1 MMDPEREAAV
11 WARVL
16 GANCG
21 NSIAGCCAGTPAP
34 AVQPPAKT
42 PEPVPP
48 SATPQCCHTSNASCR
63 RDRTLLAAAVLCLA
77 VCRQSCRVCMRP
89 AGQ

>member
-16 GANCG
+16 GTG
-21 NSIAGCCAGTPAP
+21 GGSIAGSCAGSPAP
-34 AVQPPAKT
+34 AVQPQAKT
-42 PEPVPP
+42 PEPAPP
-48 SATPQCCHTSNASCR
+48 SATPQRCPATASCR

-77 VCRQSCRVCMRP
+77 VCRQSCRVCSSSTGR
-89 AGQ
+89 

>member
-21 NSIAGCCAGTPAP
+21 SSIAGCCAGTPAP
-34 AVQPPAKT
+34 AVQPPART
-42 PEPVPP
+42 PEPAPP
-48 SATPQCCHTSNASCR
+48 SAAPQCCHTSNASCR

>member
-16 GANCG
+16 GASG
-21 NSIAGCCAGTPAP
+21 SPAP
-34 AVQPPAKT
+34 AVQPPART
-42 PEPVPP
+42 PEPAPP
-48 SATPQCCHTSNASCR
+48 SAAPQCCHTSNASCR

-89 AGQ
+89 AGR

>member
-16 GANCG
+16 GASG
-21 NSIAGCCAGTPAP
+21 SSIAGSRAGSPAP
-34 AVQPPAKT
+34 AVQPPART
-42 PEPVPP
+42 PEPAPP
-48 SATPQCCHTSNASCR
+48 SAAPQRCHTSNASCR

-77 VCRQSCRVCMRP
+77 VCRQSCRICSRP